1 MKQTIYILL
10 GLFLTTFYACIE
22 DKSTVAE
29 LDIDDLHI
37 AGVKQHYSIKSLGS
51 LNVEPTVYSQY
62 ADDKFRYEWYLYD
75 QKQDN
80 TLTDDMVK
88 GFLVSEDSVLN
99 YQVNVKSGNYNLLLK
114 VFSEKTGL
122 MAQAKASVGVAET
135 NGFFILKET
144 EEGNTDMDLL
154 AISFDNSR
162 PQFYADR
169 VKSLMGE
176 SFKGK
181 PVHLDI
187 IYEQAFLDP
196 DSLAVGR
203 EFPAIDNT
211 FCVTTDAGD
220 MHFVRY
226 ADFLDIMPKEYMF
239 YTEQPSL
246 IPYRVIRSTGYY
258 VYLFANTGVHYV
270 MKGDRQFVDR
280 GTFSDAVSGCPPA
293 STHVIAEREG
303 LLFMYWDQ
311 ASKSFAGYSSYF
323 YQPTELSSEV
333 KGYDMTDLPYEMQFM
348 GHTEGAKD
356 EINLAV
362 LREKDN
368 SASYIYFLDAPFS
381 GLTVTLD
388 SVAKFDKSSLLN
400 QATEFAINSGGT
412 INSAPYLYFI
422 VDNKFYAHSLV
433 TDRPAEE
440 VRLEGIG
447 SGETI
452 TYVSNPYWK
461 DKDRPERDFD
471 YVIVGTQQGNA
482 YKVYFYNIIGGKPF
496 GAPVYTVTG
505 KGKLKQVNYVSSV
518 YSNRISYPFLDH

>member
-169 VKSLMGE
+169 GRKLQRETCTLGH
-176 SFKGK
+176 
-181 PVHLDI
+181 HL
-187 IYEQAFLDP
+187 
-196 DSLAVGR
+196 
-203 EFPAIDNT
+203 
-211 FCVTTDAGD
+211 
-220 MHFVRY
+220 
-226 ADFLDIMPKEYMF
+226 
-239 YTEQPSL
+239 
-246 IPYRVIRSTGYY
+246 
-258 VYLFANTGVHYV
+258 
-270 MKGDRQFVDR
+270 
-280 GTFSDAVSGCPPA
+280 
-293 STHVIAEREG
+293 
-303 LLFMYWDQ
+303 
-311 ASKSFAGYSSYF
+311 
-323 YQPTELSSEV
+323 
-333 KGYDMTDLPYEMQFM
+333 
-348 GHTEGAKD
+348 
-356 EINLAV
+356 
-362 LREKDN
+362 
-368 SASYIYFLDAPFS
+368 
-381 GLTVTLD
+381 
-388 SVAKFDKSSLLN
+388 
-400 QATEFAINSGGT
+400 
-412 INSAPYLYFI
+412 
-422 VDNKFYAHSLV
+422 
-433 TDRPAEE
+433 
-440 VRLEGIG
+440 
-447 SGETI
+447 
-452 TYVSNPYWK
+452 
-461 DKDRPERDFD
+461 
-471 YVIVGTQQGNA
+471 
-482 YKVYFYNIIGGKPF
+482 
-496 GAPVYTVTG
+496 
-505 KGKLKQVNYVSSV
+505 
-518 YSNRISYPFLDH
+518 